1 MPTSLTDS
9 QARAHALLGLA
20 LAGVDTDLD
29 NLEPKAGDVIGPYTL
44 VSKLGEGGFGVVW
57 RAQQTE
63 PLNREV
69 ALKIIR
75 PGMDSREV
83 LARFCVERQSL
94 ARMSHASIA
103 TVLDAGAT
111 PQKRPYFVMELI
123 DGLSL
128 TAYAKARG
136 LGLRERL
143 QLFIKVCHAVQHA
156 HQRGVVHRDLKPS
169 NILVKDTEDQAL
181 PKVIDFGIAKALTND
196 ANGFMSLSLSAAGGL
211 IMGTPQYMA
220 PEHSLM
226 GSDEVDVRSDVFS
239 LGAILY
245 ELLTGE
251 TPLGEEPEKRVSLSA
266 LLKRIC
272 EEEPLRPST
281 CVLRARAEGRLVHI
295 PATALSNDLDW
306 VILKALE
313 KLPDDRYPSVTAL
326 ADDLQNYLND
336 LPVSVGPPTAWYQL
350 RKFARRH
357 QTAVTLGTLVAAL
370 TMGAVITIILS
381 YLDESRARKVADEMR
396 QRSEISE
403 QMAQAE
409 VRKSGLLIAFLTELL
424 DRAAEHVERGQNAEV
439 LRLALSEIAPQI
451 NHFADQPELQAQ
463 LYQQLGDIYSAMDE
477 PKSALPFFQKQWQ
490 NLVALYGAQDIRPL
504 KVLYEVARTQT
515 RATLRVEAIETY
527 RLVSSGY
534 AALGKTQSKEWFD
547 SRRRMAAELIALNR
561 RPEAA
566 AVLQDLSSRRDQSG
580 AMGHE
585 NNEFLRAMAELH
597 WLMGEFQEA
606 EALLEQSLSQLGVR
620 RLDEPHLQRSRAATL
635 RAYSK
640 LEVQR
645 GNLAQAAQRLE
656 QGILAEI
663 AASGPAN
670 HQLINR
676 WIEVA
681 RLYARVGRFQD
692 AERATQSARNLAKER
707 GHLGQQVHALQASA
721 EIQEQA
727 GNLALALLYRQ
738 ECEPLAAQIVDD
750 KGVRMEQWR
759 AIITL
764 NVRLAEP
771 KKAENAAINLW
782 GLIRLRNWREPT
794 EDTDFRRTLFDT
806 MIQACQDS
814 KTLDPDLLALW
825 KNKRNDLSAVKVP

>member
-1 MPTSLTDS
+1 MSENMPTSLTDS

-44 VSKLGEGGFGVVW
+44 VSKLGEGGFGIVW

-83 LARFCVERQSL
+83 LARFCAERQSL

-123 DGLSL
+123 DGLSI
-128 TAYAKARG
+128 TAYALARG

-169 NILVKDTEDQAL
+169 NILVKDTEGQAL
-181 PKVIDFGIAKALTND
+181 PKVIDFGIAKALTNG
-196 ANGFMSLSLSAAGGL
+196 ANGLMSLSLSAARGL

-226 GSDEVDVRSDVFS
+226 VSEEVDVRSDVFS

-245 ELLTGE
+245 ELLTGK
-251 TPLGEEPEKRVSLSA
+251 TPLGEEPEKRVSLGA

-313 KLPDDRYPSVTAL
+313 KQPDDRYPSVTAL
-326 ADDLQNYLND
+326 ANDLQNFLND
-336 LPVSVGPPTAWYQL
+336 LPVSVGPPTARYQL

-357 QTAVTLGTLVAAL
+357 QTAVTLGSLVAAL
-370 TMGAVITIILS
+370 AVGVTVTTTLS
-381 YLDESRARKVADEMR
+381 YLEESRARKAADEMR
-396 QRSEISE
+396 LRSEISE
-403 QMAQAE
+403 QTALAE
-409 VRKSGLLIAFLTELL
+409 GRKSELLVVFLTELL
-424 DRAAEHVERGQNAEV
+424 DRAAEHVDRGQNAEV

-477 PKSALPFFQKQWQ
+477 PKTALPFFQKQWQ
-490 NLVALYGAQDIRPL
+490 NLVALYGAQDIRSL

-534 AALGKTQSKEWFD
+534 EGLGKTQSKEWFD
-547 SRRRMAAELIALNR
+547 SRRRTAVELIALNR

-606 EALLEQSLSQLGVR
+606 EALLEQSLSQ
-620 RLDEPHLQRSRAATL
+620 LDEPHLQRSRAATL

-681 RLYARVGRFQD
+681 RLYARVGRLQD

-721 EIQEQA
+721 EIQEQV

-814 KTLDPDLLALW
+814 KTLDPNLLAIW
-825 KNKRNDLSAVKVP
+825 KKKRNDLSAVKVP

>member
-1 MPTSLTDS
+1 MSDHPQSELTDS

-20 LAGVDTDLD
+20 LADVEVDLD
-29 NLEPKAGDVIGPYTL
+29 DLEPKAGDVIGPYTL
-44 VSKLGEGGFGVVW
+44 VSKLGEGGFGIVW

-83 LARFCVERQSL
+83 LARFRVERQSL

-123 DGLSL
+123 EGLSI
-128 TAYAKARG
+128 TAHAKARG

-143 QLFIKVCHAVQHA
+143 QLFITVCQAVQHA

-169 NILVKDTEDQAL
+169 NILVKDTEGQAL
-181 PKVIDFGIAKALTND
+181 PKIIDFGIAKALTDD
-196 ANGFMSLSLSAAGGL
+196 ANGFMSLSLSAAHGL

-220 PEHSLM
+220 PEHSSM
-226 GSDEVDVRSDVFS
+226 GSDDVDVRSDVFS

-251 TPLGEEPEKRVSLSA
+251 TPLGNEPEKRVSLNA

-281 CVLRARAEGRLVHI
+281 CVLRARAEGRSVHI
-295 PATALSNDLDW
+295 PATALCNDLDW
-306 VILKALE
+306 VILKTLE

-326 ADDLQNYLND
+326 ANDLQNFLNN

-350 RKFARRH
+350 QKFARRH
-357 QTAVTLGTLVAAL
+357 QTAFVMGTLVAAL
-370 TMGAVITIILS
+370 ALGAGVTVTLS
-381 YLDESRARKVADEMR
+381 YLDESRARKAADEMR
-396 QRSEISE
+396 LRSEIS
-403 QMAQAE
+403 QQTALAE
-409 VRKSGLLIAFLTELL
+409 VRKSELLVAFLTELL
-424 DRAAEHVERGQNAEV
+424 DRAAEHVDRGQNAEV
-439 LRLALSEIAPQI
+439 LHLALSEIAPQI
-451 NHFADQPELQAQ
+451 KNFADQPALQAQ

-477 PKSALPFFQKQWQ
+477 PKTALPLFQKQWQ
-490 NLVALYGAQDIRPL
+490 TLVALHGAKDVRSL

-515 RATLRVEAIETY
+515 RANLRVEAIETY

-534 AALGKTQSKEWFD
+534 AALGKTQSEEWFD
-547 SRRRMAAELIALNR
+547 SRRRTAVELIALNR
-561 RPEAA
+561 MPEAA
-566 AVLQDLSSRRDQSG
+566 AMLEDLSSWRDQSG

-585 NNEFLRAMAELH
+585 NNEFLRARAELH
-597 WLMGEFQEA
+597 WLLGEFKEA
-606 EALLEQSLSQLGVR
+606 EALLEQSLSQLNK
-620 RLDEPHLQRSRAATL
+620 PHLQRSRAATL

-645 GNLAQAAQRLE
+645 GNLALAAQRLE

-681 RLYARVGRFQD
+681 RLYARVGRLQD

-771 KKAENAAINLW
+771 RRAEKAAINLW
-782 GLIRLRNWREPT
+782 GLMRLRNWREPT
-794 EDTDFRRTLFDT
+794 EDTDFRKTLFDA

-814 KTLDPDLLALW
+814 KTLDPDLLVLW
-825 KNKRNDLSAVKVP
+825 KNKRKDLSAVKVP